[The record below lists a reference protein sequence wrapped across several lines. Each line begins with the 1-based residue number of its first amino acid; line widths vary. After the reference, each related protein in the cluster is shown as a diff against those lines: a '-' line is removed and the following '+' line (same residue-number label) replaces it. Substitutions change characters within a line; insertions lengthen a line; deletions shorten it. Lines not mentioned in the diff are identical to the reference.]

1 MLGPR
6 REDDCI
12 GILTRPRAKWTEAC
26 PAPATKCYRAH
37 TAGWSSGLSNRER
50 QVPEGLVAGSTNKA
64 IAFDLEIVPLSCQSD
79 DQDVGK

>member
-1 MLGPR
+1 MPLSV
-6 REDDCI
+6 I
-12 GILTRPRAKWTEAC
+12 
-26 PAPATKCYRAH
+26 APIPLVGH
-37 TAGWSSGLSNRER
+37 SGLSTRER